1 MTDSELEDIRG
12 GLVSRGW
19 GDVTDEEV
27 REFQQTGAVPEST
40 VGEDYDLAKAFALEC
55 AFDDAGVEIG

>member
-1 MTDSELEDIRG
+1 MNDAQLEDIRG

-19 GDVTDEEV
+19 DDITDEEI
-27 REFQQTGAVPEST
+27 REFQRTGSVPEST
-40 VGEDYDLAKAFALEC
+40 VGEDYDLAKAFALEA